1 MDDIGRRAA
10 ARERSDGLIV
20 IRIALC
26 LIFCALGPAVAAQA
40 ADGGFFDAVWYPT
53 LRLGADIG
61 FDYGMYATGTGA
73 YSINA
78 DLTTEQDWIS
88 DRLYGMGTA
97 GIGVVAQ
104 AGIEAE
110 FMELWQDKGLF
121 GGEAYLAGGAFGGAG
136 LKQYLVGAGL
146 GCTLF
151 WVGKVLFEF
160 GYSGVLSDIRLPAR
174 YLGGTDYEYRDG
186 KAGGFYFACELGIE
200 SPVIVVP
207 GLSAFV
213 FYRFFESVAA
223 PSLSEDDYHDYGYW
237 LVRNGLRAGLSYRL
251 GPARSLED

>member
-1 MDDIGRRAA
+1 MNDTDRRAA
-10 ARERSDGLIV
+10 REISDLPAV
-20 IRIALC
+20 VRIALC
-26 LIFCALGPAVAAQA
+26 LIFCALGSAAAAQA
-40 ADGGFFDAVWYPT
+40 ADGGFFDAVWYPN

-61 FDYGMYATGTGA
+61 FDYGMYAIGTGA

-97 GIGVVAQ
+97 GIGAVVH

-110 FMELWQDKGLF
+110 FLELWQDKGIF
-121 GGEAYLAGGAFGGAG
+121 GGEAFVTGGAFGGTG

-151 WVGKVLFEF
+151 WVGKALFEF
-160 GYSGVLSDIRLPAR
+160 GYSGLLSDIRLPSR
-174 YLGGTDYEYRDG
+174 YEGGTDYEYREG
-186 KAGGFYFACELGIE
+186 KAGGFYFACEVGVE
-200 SPVIVVP
+200 SPVVVVP

-213 FYRFFESVAA
+213 FFRFFESVAA
-223 PSLSEDDYHDYGYW
+223 PSLSGDDVHDYGYW
-237 LVRNGLRAGLSYRL
+237 LEREGLRAGLSYRL
-251 GPARSLED
+251 GPARPLAD